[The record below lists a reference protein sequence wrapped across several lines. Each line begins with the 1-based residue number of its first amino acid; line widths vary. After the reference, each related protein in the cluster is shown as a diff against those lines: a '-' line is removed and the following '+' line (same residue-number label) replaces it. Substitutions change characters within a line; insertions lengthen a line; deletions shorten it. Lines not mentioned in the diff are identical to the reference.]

1 MSKDLDPDQLARWG
15 FWLSMVG
22 VGAWITVVFVFI
34 L

>member
-1 MSKDLDPDQLARWG
+1 MSNESNSDQIAAVG
-15 FWLSMVG
+15 FWLTIVG